1 MVGISVVV
9 AILSTSVAWAHAAP
23 GVEKMGAVGPYEGN
37 FSGIAYGEKGSRAP
51 LALELTHQGSQVEG
65 AVSIGEGLYVDA
77 GLCGSFD
84 LPAIDASIEGQ
95 TLDGDPR
102 RLEASPTF
110 DAGAFK
116 LTVDFESEVSASGNI
131 IFTRAS
137 VELPWFCGKDPVL
150 KGILQRDSS
159 QSRSE

>member
-1 MVGISVVV
+1 MKRIVVGIAVVV

-23 GVEKMGAVGPYEGN
+23 GVEKVGVVGPYEGN
-37 FSGIAYGEKGSRAP
+37 FSGIVYGDKNSRAP

-95 TLDGDPR
+95 TMDGDSR

-110 DAGAFK
+110 DAGAFE
-116 LTVDFESEVSASGNI
+116 LTVDFESEVSASGRVI
-131 IFTRAS
+131 LTRAK
-137 VELPWFCGKDPVL
+137 VDLPWFCGQDPVL
-150 KGILQRDSS
+150 TGILLRD
-159 QSRSE
+159 